1 MRLRRSIFQ
10 GSGMYQRLNA
20 NDATQCHPR
29 KCSRP
34 AEIHRNE
41 RRILWQEYGSS
52 MHTAHLP
59 WHAALLRFKDSTVDQ
74 PAPER
79 MNVFSISGFPNR
91 EIVSSNILAYFLDP
105 ANPHGLKDLL
115 LRSLWELLKE
125 RETDRRSFP
134 DDVDLSNCSVVTEYP
149 AHGEGAGKG
158 TKRIDI
164 LVKID
169 DRVAVIIENKVDAGL
184 YNPLHIYRHQLES
197 EGFTEPLTV
206 VLHRSNDMAITA
218 ADDVNLGVSLFDLSY
233 DDFFDR
239 ILTGLGEASLNA
251 DLRSVDILHQFI
263 DNYSPRRIG
272 RRMNE
277 SNTQIDNF
285 LEQVKGV
292 EEELFQ
298 AMEDYRTFTK
308 LSREKVHNLYLSLAE
323 DKSITVDGE
332 TFTLFDTY
340 DWRPQSI
347 PTARGLRYNLPGI
360 DDWTVNIEFL
370 LVSLQETIERGGGA
384 GTIWC
389 KAFWT
394 PKEGDWNLEKDAL
407 TSPFYQQL
415 DKPIGSDDE
424 VIRNAMQEKREEILV
439 QALEVIRATFTPN
452 ENG

>member
-1 MRLRRSIFQ
+1 M
-10 GSGMYQRLNA
+10 
-20 NDATQCHPR
+20 
-29 KCSRP
+29 
-34 AEIHRNE
+34 
-41 RRILWQEYGSS
+41 EYGTS

-115 LRSLWELLKE
+115 LQSLWELLKE
-125 RETDRRSFP
+125 RGTDKRRFP
-134 DDVDLSNCSVVTEYP
+134 DDVDLSNCSVATEYP

-218 ADDVNLGVSLFDLSY
+218 ADDVNPGVSLFDLSY

-239 ILTGLGEASLNA
+239 ILTGLGEVSLNA

-292 EEELFQ
+292 EGELFQ

-308 LSREKVHNLYLSLAE
+308 LSREKMHNLYLSLAE
-323 DKSITVDGE
+323 DKSITVGGE

-360 DDWTVNIEFL
+360 DDWTINIEFM

-384 GTIWC
+384 GTMWC
-389 KAFWT
+389 KAFWA
-394 PKEGDWNLEKDAL
+394 PKEGEWNLEKDAL

-415 DKPIGSDDE
+415 DKSIGSDDE
-424 VIRNAMQEKREEILV
+424 VIRNAMREKREKILA
-439 QALEVIRATFTPN
+439 QALECIRATFTSN
-452 ENG
+452 ENV